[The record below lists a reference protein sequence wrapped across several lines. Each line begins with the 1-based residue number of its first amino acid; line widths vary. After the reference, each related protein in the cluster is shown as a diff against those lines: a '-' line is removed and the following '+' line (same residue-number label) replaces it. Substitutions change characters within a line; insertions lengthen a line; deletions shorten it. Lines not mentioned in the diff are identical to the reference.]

1 MSPLYLICNREDEPS
16 ELNEGRKME
25 RNDAAGRGGKKRKKV
40 LLSLI

>member
-1 MSPLYLICNREDEPS
+1 MSPLYRICNREDEPS

-25 RNDAAGRGGKKRKKV
+25 RNDAAGRKKKREKV